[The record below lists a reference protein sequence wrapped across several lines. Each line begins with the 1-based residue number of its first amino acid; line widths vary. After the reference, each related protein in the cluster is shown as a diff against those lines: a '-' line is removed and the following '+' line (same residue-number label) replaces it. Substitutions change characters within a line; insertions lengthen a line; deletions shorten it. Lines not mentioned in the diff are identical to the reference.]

1 MENVTGYVE
10 TRLEIM
16 KYDLKQDLA
25 KALSKAA
32 VLILVAGA
40 GIFFLFFFSTAIALV
55 LASHLGN
62 FAGFGIVSALYVL
75 TAVTIFLKR
84 EPIGKR
90 IEKEIKEVIKEKK

>member
-25 KALSKAA
+25 KALSKAG

-40 GIFFLFFFSTAIALV
+40 GIFFFLRFRYFLAASIA
-55 LASHLGN
+55 
-62 FAGFGIVSALYVL
+62 
-75 TAVTIFLKR
+75 
-84 EPIGKR
+84 
-90 IEKEIKEVIKEKK
+90 